1 MSTGPRPEPPQTDA
15 GLPRPDARG
24 GRWAFLAAAVI
35 YAVWLAALAA
45 VAITHKLS

>member
-1 MSTGPRPEPPQTDA
+1 MSTGPRPEPPRPDA
-15 GLPRPDARG
+15 GLPRPAARS

-45 VAITHKLS
+45 VAITHISS

>member
-1 MSTGPRPEPPQTDA
+1 MSTGPRPEPPRTDA
-15 GLPRPDARG
+15 ALPRPAARG
-24 GRWAFLAAAVI
+24 GRWAYLAAAVI